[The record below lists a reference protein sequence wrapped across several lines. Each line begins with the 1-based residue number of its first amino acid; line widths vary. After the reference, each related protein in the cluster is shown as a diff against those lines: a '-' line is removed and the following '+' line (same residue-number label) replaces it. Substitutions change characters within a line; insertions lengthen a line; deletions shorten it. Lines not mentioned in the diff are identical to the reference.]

1 MSLVRV
7 PRPPSRGRC
16 RTAASPAT
24 PRVEARR
31 HSTDSN
37 QAEDHRRHPH
47 LLGSPSLRSCRST
60 ARRPRQGPFRR
71 QLEQPL
77 LLPSPLRQSSKM
89 RRSLSHSPLLQHRQ
103 RPRQRCLLLY
113 LNDKGPCPPRRPAVA
128 PLHALL
134 LPSLPNRNP
143 SSQKPP
149 SFAFGPTHQGQLQL
163 RTAAT

>member
-24 PRVEARR
+24 PRAEARR
-31 HSTDSN
+31 HSTDSS
-37 QAEDHRRHPH
+37 QAGDLHRHPR

-60 ARRPRQGPFRR
+60 ARRPHQGPSRR
-71 QLEQPL
+71 HLEQPL

-89 RRSLSHSPLLQHRQ
+89 RRSLSHSPLLQHQ
-103 RPRQRCLLLY
+103 QKPRQRCLLLY
-113 LNDKGPCPPRRPAVA
+113 PNDKGRCPSRRPAVN
-128 PLHALL
+128 PLRAL

-149 SFAFGPTHQGQLQL
+149 SFAFGPTHQGQLQP
-163 RTAAT
+163 RTVAT